1 MDRYPYTNF
10 HELNL
15 VYFIRHFRE
24 IFEQWASLYD
34 EMQSWK
40 TSTTAELEAWKTETL
55 EDLQSWETALLAE
68 LDAWK
73 TQTGADISA
82 WETAT
87 LAALTAW
94 QTAAETEFEAIRVE
108 AAGSATAAA
117 ASASD
122 AATAKTAAETAQA
135 AAEAAAA
142 DIASSAAQI
151 ATNTA
156 DITALQDID
165 DTYLMPFYGPLYSKN
180 MLHSDA
186 DLTPGYIAANGTIYS
201 STTLAYTDY
210 IPVNPGDVIRAYDTI
225 TGVFGQKSM
234 RFLCAYNAGKTRVT
248 SAGSNDNISSYTVPD
263 GIYFIRPTVNY
274 SSARSHYAITINYR
288 ATEYS
293 EYMTPAKP
301 IIKDFVTD
309 GTADIIAELSENRLP
324 MSRIRN
330 RLHQAYP
337 ISAVHFTK
345 GISETWYYASAVT
358 PPTNFTYVTVGADN
372 QTRYTDRMVIDPL
385 SGGNNGYKWYRYDDL
400 MYLYASGTGPSDAGW
415 ARNIIDEQLLDCSAL
430 VIGDSTVAM
439 NSGYMTQKM
448 LDRFTAQTKTLTLL
462 GTLGSA
468 PNKYEGRAG
477 WSAADYL
484 TNKTY
489 EGVVNP
495 FYNPSTQTFDFDY
508 YMTNQNYSA
517 PDFVVIQLGI
527 NDLYNSGYAA
537 IDPTWTAIKT
547 MIDSIRDYDAGI
559 KIILNLP
566 TTPNSD
572 QNQHSGIEFL
582 YRSRVIT
589 YNEKV
594 LTEVA
599 GGYGDSRVRCSYCH
613 LILDPETDIR
623 DNVHPTAGG
632 YTKMANETV
641 SQMNCWLNNV

>member
-15 VYFIRHFRE
+15 VYFIKHFKE
-24 IFEQWASLYD
+24 IFEQWSQLYD

-40 TSTTAELEAWKTETL
+40 TSTTEELETWKIETL
-55 EDLQSWETALLAE
+55 EDLQSWETTLLAE

-73 TQTGADISA
+73 TQTGTDISA

-94 QTAAETEFEAIRVE
+94 QTAAETAFEAIRVE
-108 AAGSATAAA
+108 AAGSASAAA

-122 AATAKTAAETAQA
+122 AADAKAAAETAQA

-142 DIASSAAQI
+142 DIESSAAQI
-151 ATNTA
+151 ATNTSN
-156 DITALQDID
+156 ITALQDQG
-165 DTYLMPFYGPLYSKN
+165 TEYLMSFYGPLYSKN

-186 DLTPGYIAANGTIYS
+186 DLTLGYIAANGTIS
-201 STTLAYTDY
+201 SATTMAYTDY
-210 IPVNPGDVIRAYDTI
+210 LPVLPGDVIRAYDK
-225 TGVFGQKSM
+225 TGGVYSQKSM
-234 RFLCAYNAGKTRVT
+234 RLMCAYNANKTRVT
-248 SAGSNDNISSYTVPD
+248 AAGSNDSISTYTVPEN
-263 GIYFIRPTVNY
+263 IYFIRPTLQY
-274 SSARSHYAITINYR
+274 GSSRSQYTVTRNYR
-288 ATEYS
+288 STEYH
-293 EYMTPAKP
+293 EYMDPERD
-301 IIKDFVTD
+301 IIKDFLTD
-309 GTADIIAELSENRLP
+309 GSKDIMAELAEYRLP
-324 MSRIRN
+324 MSRIQN

-337 ISAVHFTK
+337 ISPVHFTK
-345 GISETWYYASAVT
+345 GIAETWYYASAVT
-358 PPTNFTYVTVGADN
+358 PPTNYTYVTLGGDN
-372 QTRYTDRMVIDPL
+372 QTRYTDRMVIDPI
-385 SGGNNGYKWYRYDDL
+385 SGGQNGYKWYRYTDL
-400 MYLYASGTGPSDAGW
+400 LYLYASGTGPSDAGW
-415 ARNIIDEQLLDCSAL
+415 ARNIIDEQLQDCSAL

-448 LDRFTAQTKTLTLL
+448 VDRFSAQTKTLTLL
-462 GTLGSA
+462 GTMGDA

-484 TNKTY
+484 TNKVY
-489 EGVVNP
+489 NGVVNP
-495 FYNPSTQTFDFDY
+495 FYNPSTQTFDFDF

-527 NDLYNSGYAA
+527 NDLYNSGWSA
-537 IDPTWTAIKT
+537 IDPTWAAIKT
-547 MIDSIRDYDAGI
+547 MIDSIRTYDAGI

-572 QNQHSGIEFL
+572 QNQHTGIEFL
-582 YRSRVIT
+582 YRNRVIT

-613 LILDPETDIR
+613 LILDPANDIR
-623 DNVHPTAGG
+623 DNVHPTNAG

-641 SQMNCWLNNV
+641 SQMNCWLNNA